1 MNLDFPPM
9 QPQPEGVAD
18 QGPYAKTLALK
29 PQRREERSPA
39 EPETRN
45 PQLEIRNKSKLMGMG
60 QWANGKAH
68 CFFANCEQSRLLQC
82 RGRQGKTHLPT
93 ITPVQL
99 VRGWRSTCGEHR
111 SADILVRSS
120 ARTFFISKDRYS
132 SRSSPACRGQECPRR
147 AASAA
152 FSLCALRVSAVKS
165 PLGKFPQV
173 VMISREK
180 DRLEGCATCSPRL

>member
-39 EPETRN
+39 P
-45 PQLEIRNKSKLMGMG
+45 PG
-60 QWANGKAH
+60 
-68 CFFANCEQSRLLQC
+68 
-82 RGRQGKTHLPT
+82 
-93 ITPVQL
+93 
-99 VRGWRSTCGEHR
+99 
-111 SADILVRSS
+111 
-120 ARTFFISKDRYS
+120 
-132 SRSSPACRGQECPRR
+132 
-147 AASAA
+147 
-152 FSLCALRVSAVKS
+152 CALRVSAVKS